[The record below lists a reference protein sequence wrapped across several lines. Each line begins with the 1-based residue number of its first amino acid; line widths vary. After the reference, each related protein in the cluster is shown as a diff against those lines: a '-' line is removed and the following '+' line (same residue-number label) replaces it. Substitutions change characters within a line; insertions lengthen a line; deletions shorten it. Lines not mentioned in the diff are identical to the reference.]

1 LKNRTPGEP
10 AYVPCA
16 TYRLQ
21 LNLAFTF
28 RQATSLVEYLHDL
41 GITDCYTSPFLMAH
55 PGSMHGYDVTDHTRF
70 NPEIGSPEEF
80 AAFADRLRQR
90 GMGLVVDVVPNHMC
104 ITHPSNLWW
113 WDVLENGPS
122 SDFSSYFDIDWN
134 PPKAELAN
142 KVLLPFLPDQFGL
155 VLESQ
160 LIRAVYEA
168 GSFSLD
174 SQGTLYPLAPR
185 SWALL
190 LEKVLAKVKEQLPT
204 SDDHLLELESI
215 LTALSYL
222 PPREDTD
229 LAKVRERQRE
239 KEIIKRRIAALVEG
253 TEVLRAALYQ
263 VLNAINGSKG
273 DSHSF
278 DHLERLLDD
287 QAYRLSFWRV
297 ASDEINYRR
306 FFDINDLAAIRV
318 ENPDVFAT
326 VHRIPFDL
334 IQKGLVSG
342 IRVDHPDGLFDP
354 LKYFQ
359 DLQAQA
365 PLPGGLSSRS
375 ANGVRRHLY
384 VAAEKILVRNEDLR
398 PSWAIEGTT
407 GYGFLNLLNGLFVDG
422 SRKRVFQRLYRQFTG
437 WSQSY
442 ADLIYESKRLVMQVS
457 MSSELNVLS
466 RRLDRISEQ
475 HRRSRDFTLESL
487 RDALREV
494 IACFPVYRT
503 YISTDTRHPDEQD
516 ERNIRSAIKSAKRRN
531 PATSGSVFDF
541 IQDLLLLK
549 DPDSIGD
556 ADRAERRLFV
566 MRFQQLTGP
575 VMAKGLEDTAFYRYC
590 PLLSLNEV
598 GGSPE
603 GFGVAL
609 AHFHAKNLARR
620 TSWRNAMLASSTH
633 DTKRSEDVRAR
644 INALSEIPSEWYR
657 AIRAWAQFNQDKKVL
672 VAGETVPSANEEYF
686 LYQTLVGAWP
696 LIPMNSEEHREFVG
710 RIHTYMEKALREAK
724 VNTSWVNPNSEYE
737 AAFHSFLET
746 LLDRSASKPFLDDF
760 TVFQAR
766 IANAGIF
773 NSLSQTLLK
782 ITSPGLPDFYQGT
795 EVWNFSLADPDNRRS
810 VNYQQLQNLLARL
823 RGAESGSPT
832 GLVDRLVTDPTDGS
846 LKLYVTSA
854 ALRFRRDNR
863 ALFAK
868 GSYLP
873 LRPAGD
879 RHKHLVAFARCFR
892 ETTVLVLAGR
902 FFAQMEAQARPPVGL
917 EAWGNAEVLL
927 RKQMPAGP
935 YRELFTG
942 RTLLPVRRN
951 GNLVLPVADAFNHL
965 PVAVLVNVEGTAK
978 PRAEDLAHGG

>member
-1 LKNRTPGEP
+1 MKNRTPGEP

-28 RQATSLVEYLHDL
+28 RQAASLVEYLHDL

-70 NPEIGSPEEF
+70 NPEIGSEEEF
-80 AAFADRLRQR
+80 NAFAERLKQHS
-90 GMGLVVDVVPNHMC
+90 MGLVVDVVPNHMC

-122 SDFSSYFDIDWN
+122 SDYSSYFDIDWN

-142 KVLLPFLPDQFGL
+142 KVLLPFLPDQFGH

-160 LIRAVYEA
+160 LIRAVYEGGA
-168 GSFSLD
+168 FALD

-190 LEKVLAKVKEQLPT
+190 LEKVLAKVKEQLAT

-215 LTALSYL
+215 LTALSHL

-239 KEIIKRRIAALVEG
+239 KEVVKRRIAALIDGSELVR
-253 TEVLRAALYQ
+253 TALHQ
-263 VLNAINGSKG
+263 VLAAINGSKG
-273 DSHSF
+273 DPHSF

-326 VHRIPFDL
+326 VHRIPFAL

-365 PLPGGLSSRS
+365 PLPGGVTNRS

-384 VAAEKILVRNEDLR
+384 VAAEKILVKNEDLR
-398 PSWAIEGTT
+398 PTWAIEGTT
-407 GYGFLNLLNGLFVDG
+407 GYGFLNLLNGVFVDG
-422 SRKRVFQRLYRQFTG
+422 SRKTVFQRLYRQFTG

-503 YISTDTRHPDEQD
+503 YIQTDTRHPDEQD
-516 ERNIRSAIKSAKRRN
+516 DRNIRSAIKTAKRRN
-531 PATSGSVFDF
+531 PATSASVFDF

-556 ADRAERRLFV
+556 AHRAERRLFV

-603 GFGVAL
+603 AFGVAL
-609 AHFHAKNLARR
+609 AHFHAKNLSRR

-644 INALSEIPSEWYR
+644 INVLSEIPSEWYR
-657 AIRAWAQFNQDKKVL
+657 AIRAWQRLNQDKKVL
-672 VAGETVPSANEEYF
+672 VAGEAVPSANEEYF
-686 LYQTLVGAWP
+686 LYQTLVGSWP
-696 LIPMNSEEHREFVG
+696 LTPMNSEEHREFVA

-724 VNTSWVNPNSEYE
+724 VNTSWVNPNTEYE
-737 AAFHSFLET
+737 AAFHSFLDT
-746 LLDRSASKPFLDDF
+746 LLDRSVSKPFLDDF
-760 TVFQAR
+760 TPFQAR
-766 IANAGIF
+766 IATAGIF

-782 ITSPGLPDFYQGT
+782 IASPGLPDFYQGT

-810 VNYQQLQNLLARL
+810 VNYHQLQTLLARL
-823 RGAESGSPT
+823 RTAESENPAT
-832 GLVDRLVTDPTDGS
+832 LIDRLVAEPTDGS
-846 LKLYVTSA
+846 LKLYVTRT
-854 ALRFRRDNR
+854 ALRFRLENR
-863 ALFAK
+863 AVFAK

-873 LRPAGD
+873 LRPTGD
-879 RHKHLVAFARCFR
+879 RHKHLVAFARSFR
-892 ETTVLVLAGR
+892 ETTLVVLAGR
-902 FFAQMEAQARPPVGL
+902 FFAQLEAQTRLPVGL
-917 EAWGNAEVLL
+917 EAWGNAEVVL
-927 RKQMPAGP
+927 RKQLPAGP
-935 YRELFTG
+935 YRDVFTG
-942 RTLLPVRRN
+942 LTLTPVRRN
-951 GNLVLPVADAFNHL
+951 GNLILPVAEAFSHL
-965 PVAVLVNVEGTAK
+965 PIVLLVSSEAPGKRKVKDSPDAG
-978 PRAEDLAHGG
+978 